1 MSRFIPGNPGVMPI
15 NMPGGGGIV
24 ALNYVANVAPRD
36 GTVLTM
42 ITQSFPMDQA
52 LGLDKTL
59 KVDLRTLN
67 WIGNM
72 SDTNEFFFT
81 AKNSPTKTL
90 DDAHGGAKPWS
101 RRPAWARS

>member
-1 MSRFIPGNPGVMPI
+1 
-15 NMPGGGGIV
+15 
-24 ALNYVANVAPRD
+24 
-36 GTVLTM
+36 M

-59 KVDLRTLN
+59 RVDLRTLN

-81 AKNSPTKTL
+81 AKNSATKTL
-90 DDAHGGAKPWS
+90 DELLGQSDYFFKCTGKIFCRNFAAIWDLI
-101 RRPAWARS
+101 ARNNIASIFWKFKV